1 LHSRRRRREEVKM
14 HKFEGILFC
23 RLESRRKE
31 EVLVGVK
38 SKTFFPYK
46 GFELELEEREEVAIQ
61 LIIFPVV

>member
-1 LHSRRRRREEVKM
+1 LRGSFFVD
-14 HKFEGILFC
+14 
-23 RLESRRKE
+23 LESRRKE